1 LAAIII
7 VGGFYSWQF
16 IAKEIQPVQPPKKYK
31 IGLMVLTEKD
41 AQNENYKG
49 FRSQMEKLGY
59 KEGMNVE
66 YITKIATREPG
77 ALDKAAAESNMAGW
91 DLIVVGSTSAGE
103 ALKKLPDLKT
113 KVFFLA
119 AGRPKSLVENFVAP
133 EGLITGIGEPT
144 AEFAGKRL
152 EFLKEL
158 VPSLKKIISIVDR
171 DHATGLAFI
180 KSMETAAAPLGLKI
194 EIITAEGPDDLAN
207 KLSSIKGEGSA
218 VAYVACSCPSNTQH
232 PKELADYL
240 LKNKI
245 PSMSDEVEI
254 GAKIGWLATYSNDRA
269 KAGER
274 GAVLVDRILKGA
286 PISKVPVEIA
296 KDVLLEINLGTAKAL
311 GIAVSQSIISR
322 ANKTY

>member
-1 LAAIII
+1 MKLTLKQAIFVALAVII
-7 VGGFYSWQF
+7 VVGGYFSWQF
-16 IAKEIQPVQPPKKYK
+16 IAE
-31 IGLMVLTEKD
+31 
-41 AQNENYKG
+41 QN
-49 FRSQMEKLGY
+49 
-59 KEGMNVE
+59 
-66 YITKIATREPG
+66 
-77 ALDKAAAESNMAGW
+77 
-91 DLIVVGSTSAGE
+91 
-103 ALKKLPDLKT
+103 
-113 KVFFLA
+113 
-119 AGRPKSLVENFVAP
+119 KSLVENFVAP
-133 EGLITGIGEPT
+133 EGLITGMGEPT

-158 VPSLKKIISIVDR
+158 IPSLKKIVSIVDR

-194 EIITAEGPDDLAN
+194 EIITAEGPDDLVN
-207 KLSSIKGEGSA
+207 KLSSIKGEGGT

-240 LKNKI
+240 LENKI

-254 GAKIGWLATYSNDRA
+254 GARIGWLATYSNDRR

-296 KDVLLEINLGTAKAL
+296 KDVLLEINLSIAKAL
-311 GIAVSQSIISR
+311 EIVVSQSVISR